1 VIGEAFNAK
10 WECGGPEVEARK
22 AKRTNIL
29 KLNMSSVTN
38 LGHLLTRY
46 LEHLSQYLMS
56 LFRAL
61 NDFSF
66 SDGFSGTWD

>member
-1 VIGEAFNAK
+1 M
-10 WECGGPEVEARK
+10 WWPRGGSQK
-22 AKRTNIL
+22 GKRTNIL
-29 KLNMSSVTN
+29 ELNMSSVTN

>member
-22 AKRTNIL
+22 EKRTNIL
-29 KLNMSSVTN
+29 ELNKCSDTN

-46 LEHLSQYLMS
+46 LEHLS
-56 LFRAL
+56 
-61 NDFSF
+61 
-66 SDGFSGTWD
+66 